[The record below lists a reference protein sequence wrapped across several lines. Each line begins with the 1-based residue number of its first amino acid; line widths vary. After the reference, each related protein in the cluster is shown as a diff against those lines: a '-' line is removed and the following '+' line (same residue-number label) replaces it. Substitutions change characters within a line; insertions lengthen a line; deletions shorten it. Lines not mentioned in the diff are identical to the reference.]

1 MDLLDKLQKIQSLI
15 DRASSD
21 GERQAA
27 ELAKQRLHD
36 RLHEDRN
43 ARPIEYKVSSHSK
56 WEKKLFTAV
65 CKKNGF
71 TPYRYSRQKYT
82 TTMVRVSKSVMD
94 DVLWPQYTKYTDL
107 LREMVDTIALDLIDK
122 IYTDDK
128 EETIITG
135 EIAYAN

>member
-1 MDLLDKLQKIQSLI
+1 MNLLDKLQKIQALI
-15 DRASSD
+15 DRASSE

-43 ARPIEYKVSSHSK
+43 ARIIEYRVTSHSK

-71 TPYRYSRQKYT
+71 KPYRYARQKYT
-82 TTMVRVSKSVMD
+82 TTMVRASKSIMD
-94 DVLWPQYTKYTDL
+94 EVLWPQYKKYTDL

-122 IYTDDK
+122 IYTDNS
-128 EETIITG
+128 EETIIAG
-135 EIAYAN
+135 EISCAN

>member
-1 MDLLDKLQKIQSLI
+1 MNLLDKLQKIQALI

-36 RLHEDRN
+36 RLHEDKN
-43 ARPIEYKVSSHSK
+43 ARPKEYRVSSHSK

-71 TPYRYSRQKYT
+71 HPYRYARQKYT

-122 IYTDDK
+122 IYADDT
-128 EETIITG
+128 EETIIAG
-135 EIAYAN
+135 EISCAN

>member
-1 MDLLDKLQKIQSLI
+1 MDLLDKLHKIQSLI
-15 DRASSD
+15 DRASSE

-27 ELAKQRLHD
+27 ELAKKRLHD
-36 RLHEDRN
+36 RLHEDTN
-43 ARPIEYKVSSHSK
+43 ARLIEYRVTSHSK

-71 TPYRYSRQKYT
+71 NPYRYARQKYT
-82 TTMVRVSKSVMD
+82 TTMVRVSKPIMD

-122 IYTDDK
+122 IYSDDK
-128 EETIITG
+128 EETIIAG
-135 EIAYAN
+135 EISYAN

>member
-1 MDLLDKLQKIQSLI
+1 MNLLDKLQKIQALI

-27 ELAKQRLHD
+27 EQAKQRLRD
-36 RLHEDRN
+36 RLYEDKN
-43 ARPIEYKVSSHSK
+43 ARPKEYQVSSQSK

-71 TPYRYSRQKYT
+71 EPYRYARQKYT

-94 DVLWPQYTKYTDL
+94 DVLWPQYTKYTAL

-128 EETIITG
+128 EETIIAG
-135 EIAYAN
+135 EISCVN